1 MDKASCARGIG
12 LGQLSSRR
20 EPWILHRPERGSRFF
35 FSRATMTQ
43 ASQTAGRKFI
53 LALMLLLAV
62 AASLVSFSYDA
73 DAQDDI
79 PPVTVELKFLP
90 QAPIVNQN
98 AVRSPLAIAPV
109 ILVSP
114 IVNVLSV
121 SLPVSARPVPQLSL
135 QLSPTL
141 RC

>member
-1 MDKASCARGIG
+1 
-12 LGQLSSRR
+12 
-20 EPWILHRPERGSRFF
+20 
-35 FSRATMTQ
+35 MTQ

>member
-1 MDKASCARGIG
+1 MR
-12 LGQLSSRR
+12 LV
-20 EPWILHRPERGSRFF
+20 
-35 FSRATMTQ
+35 
-43 ASQTAGRKFI
+43 SQIAGRNFI

-90 QAPIVNQN
+90 QSPTVAQSV
-98 AVRSPLAIAPV
+98 VRAPLAVAPASSAGPV
-109 ILVSP
+109 FNPLA
-114 IVNVLSV
+114 V
-121 SLPVSARPVPQLSL
+121 SLPIAAHTVHHFSL

>member
-1 MDKASCARGIG
+1 MK
-12 LGQLSSRR
+12 L
-20 EPWILHRPERGSRFF
+20 
-35 FSRATMTQ
+35 

-90 QAPIVNQN
+90 QAPIVSQN
-98 AVRSPLAIAPV
+98 AVRAPLAISPV
-109 ILVSP
+109 I
-114 IVNVLSV
+114 SV
-121 SLPVSARPVPQLSL
+121 SRIFNFFSMSLPTSAHRVPQLSL
-135 QLSPTL
+135 QLSPSL

>member
-1 MDKASCARGIG
+1 MK
-12 LGQLSSRR
+12 Q
-20 EPWILHRPERGSRFF
+20 P
-35 FSRATMTQ
+35 
-43 ASQTAGRKFI
+43 SQIAGRNFI

-73 DAQDDI
+73 DDQDDI

-90 QAPIVNQN
+90 QAPTATQ
-98 AVRSPLAIAPV
+98 SIARAP
-109 ILVSP
+109 
-114 IVNVLSV
+114 LSV
-121 SLPVSARPVPQLSL
+121 TPAVAVGAVFKALVLTPSKTSGQVPQSSL

>member
-1 MDKASCARGIG
+1 MSFPQLAGKHFSKFLRSKEDAELASA
-12 LGQLSSRR
+12 QTAVVN
-20 EPWILHRPERGSRFF
+20 
-35 FSRATMTQ
+35 FSRADMKQ
-43 ASQTAGRKFI
+43 PSQFAGRNFI

-73 DAQDDI
+73 DTQDDI

-90 QAPIVNQN
+90 QAPTATQSTARAPLGLTP
-98 AVRSPLAIAPV
+98 AVSV
-109 ILVSP
+109 GLVFKSR
-114 IVNVLSV
+114 VLSP
-121 SLPVSARPVPQLSL
+121 SNNPDQVPQSSP